1 MNFVVRKFNFC
12 PHKMKIKSIFKYILL
27 FQTVLYAQGYTLD
40 DCIQTAINEKKTI
53 LSADIGVISAS
64 KGLKAS
70 YSGILPSI
78 QASGGTGINYFPE
91 QENISIDFEVLEF
104 DTLRTN
110 YFESYSAGLSFNQT
124 LYDGGRS
131 WNQIKQAK
139 TNLDISKLNQRS
151 IMTQVIQKVIRSYYG
166 LLQAQ
171 KLLDVS
177 EKNLEMSTQQVSLI
191 KKQFDLGVV
200 KKTDLLK
207 AQVAQGQARVDILN
221 KRTSLQN
228 SRRILFNDMGLQD
241 FGQDIIAIEEEW
253 ERPTIPSSGELLNIL
268 KNKNPNLL
276 ISKSQIDL
284 GSLLF
289 QITKGLRMP
298 SLNSSLSYSANGQ
311 TADELLDAF
320 NNNWNL
326 GINLSLVMPI
336 YVGNSL
342 SIQQQQASL
351 SKQQAEYSYTVLL
364 NDLRVQAE
372 LIRETLS
379 NYAEIIPLNQSV
391 VASSEEDLKLVR
403 ERYSLGSAT
412 ILEVLDAQV
421 SLIRSNSNLIN
432 VVHDAR
438 VQEANL
444 KAVLGTLDLEHKPK
458 EK

>member
-1 MNFVVRKFNFC
+1 
-12 PHKMKIKSIFKYILL
+12 
-27 FQTVLYAQGYTLD
+27 
-40 DCIQTAINEKKTI
+40 
-53 LSADIGVISAS
+53 
-64 KGLKAS
+64 
-70 YSGILPSI
+70 
-78 QASGGTGINYFPE
+78 
-91 QENISIDFEVLEF
+91 
-104 DTLRTN
+104 
-110 YFESYSAGLSFNQT
+110 
-124 LYDGGRS
+124 
-131 WNQIKQAK
+131 
-139 TNLDISKLNQRS
+139 
-151 IMTQVIQKVIRSYYG
+151 MTQVIQKVIRSYYG

-241 FGQDIIAIEEEW
+241 FGQDIIAIEKEW
-253 ERPTIPSSGELLNIL
+253 ERPTIPSSGELLNTL
-268 KNKNPNLL
+268 KDKNPNLL

-284 GSLLF
+284 SSLLF

-351 SKQQAEYSYTVLL
+351 SKQPAESSYTVL
-364 NDLRVQAE
+364 
-372 LIRETLS
+372 
-379 NYAEIIPLNQSV
+379 
-391 VASSEEDLKLVR
+391 
-403 ERYSLGSAT
+403 
-412 ILEVLDAQV
+412 
-421 SLIRSNSNLIN
+421 
-432 VVHDAR
+432 
-438 VQEANL
+438 
-444 KAVLGTLDLEHKPK
+444 
-458 EK
+458 

>member
-1 MNFVVRKFNFC
+1 MKN
-12 PHKMKIKSIFKYILL
+12 HKI
-27 FQTVLYAQGYTLD
+27 
-40 DCIQTAINEKKTI
+40 
-53 LSADIGVISAS
+53 
-64 KGLKAS
+64 
-70 YSGILPSI
+70 
-78 QASGGTGINYFPE
+78 
-91 QENISIDFEVLEF
+91 
-104 DTLRTN
+104 
-110 YFESYSAGLSFNQT
+110 
-124 LYDGGRS
+124 
-131 WNQIKQAK
+131 
-139 TNLDISKLNQRS
+139 
-151 IMTQVIQKVIRSYYG
+151 
-166 LLQAQ
+166 
-171 KLLDVS
+171 
-177 EKNLEMSTQQVSLI
+177 
-191 KKQFDLGVV
+191 
-200 KKTDLLK
+200 
-207 AQVAQGQARVDILN
+207 
-221 KRTSLQN
+221 
-228 SRRILFNDMGLQD
+228 
-241 FGQDIIAIEEEW
+241 
-253 ERPTIPSSGELLNIL
+253 NIL

-284 GSLLF
+284 SSLLF

-391 VASSEEDLKLVR
+391 VASAEEDLKLVR

>member
-1 MNFVVRKFNFC
+1 MKN
-12 PHKMKIKSIFKYILL
+12 HKI
-27 FQTVLYAQGYTLD
+27 
-40 DCIQTAINEKKTI
+40 
-53 LSADIGVISAS
+53 
-64 KGLKAS
+64 
-70 YSGILPSI
+70 
-78 QASGGTGINYFPE
+78 
-91 QENISIDFEVLEF
+91 
-104 DTLRTN
+104 
-110 YFESYSAGLSFNQT
+110 
-124 LYDGGRS
+124 
-131 WNQIKQAK
+131 
-139 TNLDISKLNQRS
+139 
-151 IMTQVIQKVIRSYYG
+151 
-166 LLQAQ
+166 
-171 KLLDVS
+171 
-177 EKNLEMSTQQVSLI
+177 
-191 KKQFDLGVV
+191 
-200 KKTDLLK
+200 
-207 AQVAQGQARVDILN
+207 
-221 KRTSLQN
+221 
-228 SRRILFNDMGLQD
+228 
-241 FGQDIIAIEEEW
+241 
-253 ERPTIPSSGELLNIL
+253 NIL

-284 GSLLF
+284 SSLLF

-298 SLNSSLSYSANGQ
+298 SLNSSLSFSANGQ

-391 VASSEEDLKLVR
+391 VASAEEDLKLVR

>member
-1 MNFVVRKFNFC
+1 
-12 PHKMKIKSIFKYILL
+12 MKIESVFKYILL

-91 QENISIDFEVLEF
+91 QENINIDFEELKF

-110 YFESYSAGLSFNQT
+110 YFESYSAGLSLNQT

-139 TNLDISKLNQRS
+139 ANLDIAKLNQRS
-151 IMTQVIQKVIRSYYG
+151 IMVQVIQKVIRSYYG

-241 FGQDIIAIEEEW
+241 FGQDIIAIEKEW
-253 ERPTIPSSGELLNIL
+253 ERPTIPSSGELLNTL
-268 KNKNPNLL
+268 KDKNPNLL

-284 GSLLF
+284 SSLLF

-298 SLNSSLSYSANGQ
+298 SLNSSLSFSANGQ

-351 SKQQAEYSYTVLL
+351 SKQQAEYSYTCLIYTSPSPRDGLL
-364 NDLRVQAE
+364 
-372 LIRETLS
+372 
-379 NYAEIIPLNQSV
+379 
-391 VASSEEDLKLVR
+391 
-403 ERYSLGSAT
+403 
-412 ILEVLDAQV
+412 
-421 SLIRSNSNLIN
+421 
-432 VVHDAR
+432 
-438 VQEANL
+438 
-444 KAVLGTLDLEHKPK
+444 
-458 EK
+458 